1 MGRKF
6 KLKPSVIIAIS
17 LTIGVVMIASA
28 YFELKQSKDEIFH
41 LLNEQA
47 ASIIETI
54 SLSSI
59 NTLNSS
65 YEIEELIA
73 ERLMDNARLIRRLDS
88 LNSLTQSK
96 LIEIGNQ
103 NNLFRINIF
112 DKKGN
117 RVLSNRIPT
126 EGHLHPEGI
135 VNRYSEIEPI
145 LTGKTQDMI
154 IGLKNSRYSDGQR
167 YAVAVARTRNRGA
180 IVINLDAKDFLE
192 FRKKIGIGKIIQD
205 MGDNP
210 GIEFIALQD
219 TDGILAASKNVDSL
233 SSINNDKFLQGS
245 LDNDSIFTRVS
256 IFKGTE
262 IFEIV
267 KRLINN
273 NDVIGIYR
281 IGLSL
286 DVVRSLEVRMYRRIL
301 IISLILAAISIIVLS
316 ILFTTQNLKLVSNE
330 YKNFKTLTGSVLQ
343 NMGEAVIVLNN
354 DFKIILFNKFSEFL
368 FEDKSENVI
377 DEKITRI
384 KNANLNFIKEEIK
397 NSNDTK
403 IYFDKNVKI
412 NSKEKILSISI
423 TKNINHKN
431 EIDNYTI
438 VINDLTQTKNLEEHA
453 KRQEKLSAMGE
464 LASGVAHEI
473 RNPIN
478 SIGMI
483 AQRLRREFEPK
494 DDSEEYGSIIRV
506 LKDEV
511 DRINKIISQFLNYAR
526 PIELQKKKVNVKE
539 FFDDIYLLFSE
550 QAKSKNIS
558 FKIMNQETIDAE
570 FDPELIKQSIINL
583 TQNAFDAAAIDGKV
597 LLRYYLSDS
606 DLYIEVVDNGSG
618 ISNENKK
625 KIFDLYFTT
634 KKDGN
639 GLGLSIS
646 QKIISQHN
654 GLINIENNLPSG
666 AIFKIILPQNE
677 KH

>member
-154 IGLKNSRYSDGQR
+154 IGLKNSQYSDGQR
-167 YAVAVARTRNRGA
+167 YAVAVARARNRGA

-192 FRKKIGIGKIIQD
+192 FRKKIGIGKIIQE

-233 SSINNDKFLQGS
+233 SSINNDEFLKNS
-245 LDNDSIFTRVS
+245 LNNDSIFHTIS
-256 IFKGTE
+256 TFNGSET
-262 IFEIV
+262 FEVV
-267 KRLINN
+267 KRL
-273 NDVIGIYR
+273 
-281 IGLSL
+281 
-286 DVVRSLEVRMYRRIL
+286 
-301 IISLILAAISIIVLS
+301 
-316 ILFTTQNLKLVSNE
+316 K
-330 YKNFKTLTGSVLQ
+330 
-343 NMGEAVIVLNN
+343 
-354 DFKIILFNKFSEFL
+354 
-368 FEDKSENVI
+368 
-377 DEKITRI
+377 
-384 KNANLNFIKEEIK
+384 
-397 NSNDTK
+397 
-403 IYFDKNVKI
+403 
-412 NSKEKILSISI
+412 
-423 TKNINHKN
+423 
-431 EIDNYTI
+431 
-438 VINDLTQTKNLEEHA
+438 
-453 KRQEKLSAMGE
+453 
-464 LASGVAHEI
+464 
-473 RNPIN
+473 
-478 SIGMI
+478 
-483 AQRLRREFEPK
+483 
-494 DDSEEYGSIIRV
+494 
-506 LKDEV
+506 
-511 DRINKIISQFLNYAR
+511 
-526 PIELQKKKVNVKE
+526 
-539 FFDDIYLLFSE
+539 
-550 QAKSKNIS
+550 
-558 FKIMNQETIDAE
+558 
-570 FDPELIKQSIINL
+570 
-583 TQNAFDAAAIDGKV
+583 
-597 LLRYYLSDS
+597 
-606 DLYIEVVDNGSG
+606 
-618 ISNENKK
+618 
-625 KIFDLYFTT
+625 
-634 KKDGN
+634 
-639 GLGLSIS
+639 
-646 QKIISQHN
+646 
-654 GLINIENNLPSG
+654 
-666 AIFKIILPQNE
+666 
-677 KH
+677 